1 MILWVPRMSDFW
13 VWETVLHLLC
23 QIQHHG
29 HHGASLVSI
38 VATWN
43 KCMKIEVEKQEWI
56 LCLQTLLEL
65 EHGMETHIYKHPW
78 ILYPRVHTNM
88 DWISNTMQYNKNQG
102 KSHNIF
108 QSFIVFNYKESQKQT
123 SVRLRTGLPCSLL
136 SAKCLVFS
144 LTNNR
149 HSINVCSI
157 DQLTESF

>member
-1 MILWVPRMSDFW
+1 MSTQN
-13 VWETVLHLLC
+13 VWLLGLRHC
-23 QIQHHG
+23 
-29 HHGASLVSI
+29 ASF
-38 VATWN
+38 
-43 KCMKIEVEKQEWI
+43 
-56 LCLQTLLEL
+56 TLLDPASWPSRCLTCLYCGYMKQMHENRSG
-65 EHGMETHIYKHPW
+65 ETGMNSVPSNPFRTGAWYGNTHIYKHPW
-78 ILYPRVHTNM
+78 ILHPRVHTNM

>member
-1 MILWVPRMSDFW
+1 MSTQNVWLLGLRHCASFTLPDPASWPSWCLTCLYCGYMKQMHENRSGETGMNSVPSDPFR
-13 VWETVLHLLC
+13 T
-23 QIQHHG
+23 
-29 HHGASLVSI
+29 GAWL
-38 VATWN
+38 
-43 KCMKIEVEKQEWI
+43 
-56 LCLQTLLEL
+56 
-65 EHGMETHIYKHPW
+65 ETHIYKHPW
-78 ILYPRVHTNM
+78 ILHPTVHTNM
-88 DWISNTMQYNKNQG
+88 DWISNTMQYNKNKG